1 MVGKQVACP
10 HCRGHVQIPD
20 STQAEAGAETPNA
33 PRGMQGFE
41 DRIPDP
47 PTIPHATSAK
57 PPSEASSNEQLDS
70 RSDTGE
76 PVASDPMAPVA
87 PNTDLSE
94 DDASEY
100 DFCPS
105 AVAVVESGT
114 QIEVEEHPR
123 TIIHKGARDPTSAF
137 DARRKKTSTASQDD
151 SPDFF
156 KRHHIIVMVALWCWK
171 NIAVLEKDSGTKSG
185 IWSLE

>member
-1 MVGKQVACP
+1 MQRFECPRCSGQFQIEAGMVGKQVACP

-47 PTIPHATSAK
+47 PTIPHTTSAK
-57 PPSEASSNEQLDS
+57 PPAVSSKEQLDS
-70 RSDTGE
+70 RSDTRE

-114 QIEVEEHPR
+114 QIEVEEHPQ
-123 TIIHKGARDPTSAF
+123 TIIHKGRVIPL
-137 DARRKKTSTASQDD
+137 RRLTPEEKKRRRRRRT
-151 SPDFF
+151 
-156 KRHHIIVMVALWCWK
+156 IVL
-171 NIAVLEKDSGTKSG
+171 IFLSGTILLLWLLYG
-185 IWSLE
+185 AGRI